1 MCLPRYPLDWHQPR
15 IPGFGDFDPGRY
27 MAALYDIGYD
37 GPACI
42 DVEDSSFGSTLE
54 GRKKAVKVAGKVLAP
69 FLG

>member
-1 MCLPRYPLDWHQPR
+1 
-15 IPGFGDFDPGRY
+15 